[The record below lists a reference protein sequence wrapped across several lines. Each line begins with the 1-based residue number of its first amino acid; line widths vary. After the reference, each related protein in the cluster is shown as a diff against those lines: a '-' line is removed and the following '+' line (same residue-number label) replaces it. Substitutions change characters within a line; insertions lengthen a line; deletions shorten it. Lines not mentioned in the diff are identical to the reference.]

1 VADEIPQRL
10 SAVLAADISSYTRL
24 MEIDEAGTV
33 AAWRKARADVIDPTI
48 AAHQGRIVKL
58 TGDGFLAE
66 FATVEHAVK
75 AALAMQEAFASVFAE
90 MRADRRVAFRM
101 GINLGDVWVDTQDI
115 YGAGVNVAA
124 RLESL
129 ADAGGI
135 CISGAVRDAIKHKV
149 AVHYEDR
156 GLQRVKN
163 VAEPIHVWSIR
174 SERMPSAEVVAPRMP
189 PASPRSRP
197 RWILW
202 ATAGAVALLVAAG
215 AGFYAFAPVAP
226 RVASLSEWVRLTD
239 FPDAA
244 TDPAFSADGRMITF
258 LRGATNFPRSG
269 QVYVKLLPNGESTQ
283 ITSSLEPKYRPV
295 FSLDG
300 TQVAFTALGQALAWD
315 TWVVPVLGGSPTRFL
330 RNAAGLVWMDSQNV
344 LFAEVMD
351 NAWHMG
357 IVTATENR
365 ANERELYFPDHERAM
380 AHYGYRSPDKRSVL
394 IVEMDRTATFQ
405 RCRVLPFDASSTGYQ
420 VGPPGQCTAAAWS
433 PDGRWMYFSV
443 AVSGN
448 RHLWRERFPGGEPE
462 QITFGPTGED
472 GVAIAPDGQSLVTS
486 VGQGSSVLWIHDSA
500 GERALSAEGYAS
512 HPEYGKSGRR
522 VYYLERRSALS
533 GETELR
539 AVDLATGNAE
549 RLLPG
554 ISVKDFDVSTDE
566 REVAYTIESEGE
578 LQIWLA
584 SLDRRNAPRKV
595 TTGDTVSF
603 GAADEL
609 VYRELDKTK
618 SYLARVKKDGTG
630 RARVTDT
637 PIIDKARVSSDG
649 TWAVAVVG
657 RSDEH
662 APSGQ
667 VAFPLD
673 GGAARTI
680 CDAYCSLSWDASG
693 GFLYVSIIF
702 GTGPPRTLA
711 LPLAGRTLAEMF
723 STAVDTAALAAPDVR
738 ALEHPLVAPG
748 PDPTTYVFLKA
759 DNQQNLFRIPL
770 HAAAWPL

>member
-1 VADEIPQRL
+1 
-10 SAVLAADISSYTRL
+10 
-24 MEIDEAGTV
+24 MEMDEAGTV
-33 AAWRKARADVIDPTI
+33 AAWRKARADVIDPTV
-48 AAHQGRIVKL
+48 ASHQGRIVKL

-75 AALAMQEAFASVFAE
+75 AALAMQEAFASLFAE
-90 MRADRRVAFRM
+90 MPADRRVAFRM

-156 GLQRVKN
+156 GPQRVKN

-174 SERMPSAEVVAPRMP
+174 SERMPAADLVAPRP
-189 PASPRSRP
+189 PADTRSRA
-197 RWILW
+197 RWIRF
-202 ATAGAVALLVAAG
+202 AAAG
-215 AGFYAFAPVAP
+215 TVTVLIAAGVGFYLLAPAAP

-239 FPDAA
+239 FPDSA

-258 LRGATNFPRSG
+258 LRGSIGFPRPS

-283 ITSSLEPKYRPV
+283 LTSSPDFKYGPA
-295 FSLDG
+295 FSPDG
-300 TQVAFTALGQALAWD
+300 TQVAYTALGAALAWD

-330 RNAAGLVWMDSQNV
+330 RNAAGLAWIDKQNV
-344 LFAEVMD
+344 LFAEIMGSGM
-351 NAWHMG
+351 HMG

-380 AHYGYRSPDKRSVL
+380 AHYSYRSPDKRSLLV
-394 IVEMDRTATFQ
+394 VEMDRIPTWQ

-420 VGPPGQCTAAAWS
+420 VGPPGECTAAAWS

-443 AVSGN
+443 AVNGN
-448 RHLWRERFPGGEPE
+448 RHLWREQFPRGEPE
-462 QITFGPTGED
+462 QITFGPTRED
-472 GVAIAPDGQSLVTS
+472 GVAIAPDGQSLVTA

-512 HPEYGKSGRR
+512 RPRFAKSGRR
-522 VYYLERRSALS
+522 VYYLEKRSAFS

-539 AVDLATGNAE
+539 ALDLATGKAE

-554 ISVKDFDVSTDE
+554 VSVKDFDVSADE
-566 REVAYTIESEGE
+566 REVAYTIDGDGES
-578 LQIWLA
+578 QIWLA
-584 SLDRRNAPRKV
+584 SLDRRAAPRKV
-595 TTGDTVSF
+595 TTSGDFVSF
-603 GAADEL
+603 AGADEL
-609 VYRELDKTK
+609 VFHELDKTK

-630 RARVTDT
+630 RARVTET
-637 PIIDKARVSSDG
+637 PIIDRGAVSPDG
-649 TWAVAVVG
+649 TWALALVG
-657 RSDEH
+657 GSADRATS
-662 APSGQ
+662 AL

-680 CDAYCSLSWDASG
+680 CHAYCQLRWDASG
-693 GFLYVSIIF
+693 AFLYVSIF
-702 GTGPPRTLA
+702 AVGPPRTLV
-711 LPLAGRTLAEMF
+711 LPMAGRTLAELF
-723 STAVDTAALAAPDVR
+723 ATPLDTSALAAPDVQVIQ
-738 ALEHPLVAPG
+738 HVVAPG
-748 PDPTTYVFLKA
+748 PDPTTYVFLKV
-759 DNQQNLFRIPL
+759 DDQQNLFRIPL
-770 HAAAWPL
+770 HAAWRP

>member
-1 VADEIPQRL
+1 VAGEIPQRL

-33 AAWRKARADVIDPTI
+33 AAWRKARADVIDPTV
-48 AAHQGRIVKL
+48 ASHQGRIVKL

-66 FATVEHAVK
+66 FATVENAVK
-75 AALAMQEAFASVFAE
+75 AALAMQEAFASLFAE
-90 MRADRRVAFRM
+90 MAADRRVAFRM

-149 AVHYEDR
+149 AVQYEDR
-156 GLQRVKN
+156 GLQQVKN

-174 SERMPSAEVVAPRMP
+174 SERMPAAELVAPRVA
-189 PASPRSRP
+189 PASPRIRA
-197 RWILW
+197 RWTRL
-202 ATAGAVALLVAAG
+202 ATAGAVAVILAG
-215 AGFYAFAPVAP
+215 VGFYALAP
-226 RVASLSEWVRLTD
+226 RTPGVASLSEWVRLTD
-239 FPDAA
+239 FPDSA

-258 LRGATNFPRSG
+258 LRGDTSFPRGS
-269 QVYVKLLPNGESTQ
+269 QVYVKLLPNGDSTQ
-283 ITSSLEPKYRPV
+283 LTSSPEHKYRPV

-300 TQVAFTALGQALAWD
+300 TQVAYTELHQPLAWD
-315 TWVVPVLGGSPTRFL
+315 TWVVPALGGSPTRFL

-344 LFAEVMD
+344 LFAEVMG
-351 NAWHMG
+351 NGWHMG
-357 IVTATENR
+357 IVAATENR

-394 IVEMDRTATFQ
+394 VVEMDRVATFQ
-405 RCRVLPFDASSTGYQ
+405 RCRVLPFDGSSAGYQ

-433 PDGRWMYFSV
+433 PDGGWMYFSV
-443 AVSGN
+443 AVNGN
-448 RHLWRERFPGGEPE
+448 RHLWRERFPSGEPE

-472 GVAIAPDGQSLVTS
+472 GVAVAPDGQSLVTS
-486 VGQGSSVLWIHDSA
+486 VGQGRSVLWIHDSA

-512 HPEYGKSGRR
+512 RPKFAKSGKR
-522 VYYLERRSALS
+522 VYYLEKRTALS

-539 AVDLATGNAE
+539 ALDLATGNAE

-566 REVAYTIESEGE
+566 REVAYTIDSDGES
-578 LQIWLA
+578 QIWLA
-584 SLDRRNAPRKV
+584 SLDRRTAPRKV
-595 TTGDTVSF
+595 ATSGDAVSF
-603 GAADEL
+603 GMADEL
-609 VYRELDKTK
+609 LFRELDKTK
-618 SYLARVKKDGTG
+618 SYLARIKKDGTG
-630 RARVTDT
+630 RARVSDT
-637 PIIDKARVSSDG
+637 PIIDKGGVSSDG
-649 TWAVAVVG
+649 TWAIAIVG
-657 RSDEH
+657 RSEEH
-662 APSGQ
+662 APSGM

-680 CDAYCSLSWDASG
+680 CDEFCGVVWDASG
-693 GFLYVSIIF
+693 GFLYVLVF
-702 GTGPPRTLA
+702 GGGKARTLA
-711 LPLAGRTLAEMF
+711 LPLAGRTFADMF
-723 STAVDTAALAAPDVR
+723 STAVDTSALAAPDARV
-738 ALEHPLVAPG
+738 LEHDRIAPG
-748 PDPTTYVFLKA
+748 PDPTTYVFVRA

-770 HAAAWPL
+770 HAAAWRP